1 MYVRVSTVYNLHIGI
16 NFLPLLHKAIRFPPR
31 TPFLWS
37 CSNQQITKQ
46 TNKIKLT
53 LPPPISRERFSFA
66 SALRTHRREEVS
78 PRFCLPKPLFSLP
91 LAPRTPPPLTHP
103 TSYRLIRPSESH
115 HLPPRMQSPPPP
127 PLPSLMDTP
136 THLQSLPPGLRN
148 RPMSANTA
156 MQYS

>member
-91 LAPRTPPPLTHP
+91 LAPRTHPSPHPSNLISSYPSIRITPLTPSYAIASPPSPPITHGHAHPPP
-103 TSYRLIRPSESH
+103 I
-115 HLPPRMQSPPPP
+115 SPARVTQPADV
-127 PLPSLMDTP
+127 S
-136 THLQSLPPGLRN
+136 
-148 RPMSANTA
+148 
-156 MQYS
+156 